1 MTMTF
6 RYALSVLEDQFDATY
21 RGSKTVR
28 EMCTSLTDAISWEG
42 ESPDAVYHQFETK
55 SGPNRIVK
63 DDQVIKLAN
72 SYQAP
77 YITFTTV
84 RNDYKL
90 RHTKHTL
97 THTNT
102 CPAI

>member
-72 SYQAP
+72 SY
-77 YITFTTV
+77 
-84 RNDYKL
+84 
-90 RHTKHTL
+90 
-97 THTNT
+97 
-102 CPAI
+102 